1 MLFTENQ
8 ISNEELNSIN
18 NFFDEIESELV
29 TVSPEQ
35 AHKETSV
42 SKYLS
47 SLTTGIYAKSVEDIA
62 NTNVGNKIVR
72 KRNLQQV
79 MRESF
84 FYGSNRFGNNF
95 IAQREQAEGEGLFF
109 ERSFAS
115 KKKNRRP
122 VQRERER
129 QRILA
134 RVSDS
139 ETRPCEKA

>member
-1 MLFTENQ
+1 MLFTETK

-29 TVSPEQ
+29 TVSPEEAQ
-35 AHKETSV
+35 KETSV
-42 SKYLS
+42 SKYIT

-95 IAQREQAEGEGLFF
+95 IA
-109 ERSFAS
+109 
-115 KKKNRRP
+115 
-122 VQRERER
+122 
-129 QRILA
+129 
-134 RVSDS
+134 
-139 ETRPCEKA
+139 